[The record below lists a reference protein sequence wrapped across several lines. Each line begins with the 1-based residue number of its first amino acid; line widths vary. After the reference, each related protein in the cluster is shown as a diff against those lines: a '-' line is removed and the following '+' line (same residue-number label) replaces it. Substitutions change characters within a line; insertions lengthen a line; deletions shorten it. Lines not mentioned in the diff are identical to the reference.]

1 MIEFTERE
9 RRACRL
15 LSHLKYDR
23 DTDKY
28 TNCWFNNMLCNI
40 SYYILKVNP
49 CNLFEKVSQY
59 VKEKGNS

>member
-1 MIEFTERE
+1 MVEFSERE

-40 SYYILKVNP
+40 SYYILKINP

-59 VKEKGNS
+59 VKEKENL